1 MDKSEVIIN
10 ELESYISTKENK
22 KECYTKFKEA
32 LVHFN
37 DMKKDEDLLFLK
49 DVIDSNL
56 HISLEDVDEYTK
68 VVNYF
73 NEKEK
78 VRTR

>member
-1 MDKSEVIIN
+1 
-10 ELESYISTKENK
+10 
-22 KECYTKFKEA
+22 
-32 LVHFN
+32 
-37 DMKKDEDLLFLK
+37 MKKDEDLLFLK